1 MKRIYLF
8 AAVTAIA
15 LAACTKTETTGVSE
29 GNLIKFDN
37 AFVGNVTKGDVS
49 GTNLS
54 AFWVYGQYENS
65 GNYVTVFNNTKVS
78 GGPADGS
85 STWTPEEI
93 AYWID
98 GKSYVFAAYSDG
110 NNKLDAGVSFTPG
123 EKKLSI
129 SNYTVGENDL
139 VAATTTAD
147 KVTASSQTSVRLS
160 FKHLLS
166 KVRFTFTTSM
176 ADSYTM
182 AVEGLTFN
190 AVKTSCSVDFTD
202 NQVGNW
208 SGTAADYSYDSISDF
223 ASGTE
228 AFVEEYV
235 IPQSNENLVAS
246 FTVIVSDAAG
256 EIDRKNFSDI
266 SLAYS
271 GSESGTTQN
280 TWTPGFAYNYTAEI
294 NLDDITDDAKPIT
307 FTVTSVPDFNPATDT
322 PLTIE

>member
-37 AFVGNVTKGDVS
+37 AFVGNVTKVDVS
-49 GTNLS
+49 GTKLS

-78 GGPADGS
+78 GGTADGS
-85 STWTPEEI
+85 SIWTPEETT
-93 AYWID
+93 YWIN
-98 GKSYVFAAYSDG
+98 GKNYVFAAYSDG
-110 NNKLDAGVSFTPG
+110 NNILNSGVLFTPA

-129 SNYTVGENDL
+129 SNYTVGDNDL
-139 VAATTTAD
+139 VAATAIAD
-147 KVTASSQTSVRLS
+147 NVTASTQTSVSLS

-182 AVEGLTFN
+182 AVEGLTFS

-202 NQVGNW
+202 NQVGDW
-208 SGTAADYSYDSISDF
+208 SGDTGDYSYDSISDF
-223 ASGTE
+223 ASETD

-235 IPQSNENLVAS
+235 IPQNNETLKAS
-246 FTVIVSDAAG
+246 FTVIVLDESG
-256 EIDRKNFSDI
+256 EIARKPFNDI

-280 TWTPGFAYNYTAEI
+280 TWTPGFSYNYTAEI
-294 NLDDITDDAKPIT
+294 NLDNIIDDAKPIT

>member
-37 AFVGNVTKGDVS
+37 AFVGNVTKVDVS
-49 GTNLS
+49 GTKLS

-78 GGPADGS
+78 GGTADGS
-85 STWTPEEI
+85 SIWTPEET
-93 AYWID
+93 AYWIN
-98 GKSYVFAAYSDG
+98 GKNYVFAAYSDG
-110 NNKLDAGVSFTPG
+110 NNILNSGVLFTPA

-129 SNYTVGENDL
+129 SNYTVGDNDL
-139 VAATTTAD
+139 VAATATAD
-147 KVTASSQTSVRLS
+147 NVTASTQTSVSLS

-182 AVEGLTFN
+182 AVEGLTFS

-202 NQVGNW
+202 NQVGDW
-208 SGTAADYSYDSISDF
+208 SGDTGDYSYDSISDF
-223 ASGTE
+223 ASETD

-235 IPQSNENLVAS
+235 IPQNNETLKAS
-246 FTVIVSDAAG
+246 FTVIVSDESG
-256 EIDRKNFSDI
+256 EIARKPFNDI

-280 TWTPGFAYNYTAEI
+280 TWTPGFSYNYTAEI
-294 NLDDITDDAKPIT
+294 NLDNIIDDAKPIT

>member
-37 AFVGNVTKGDVS
+37 AFVGNVTKADVS
-49 GTNLS
+49 GTKLS

-78 GGPADGS
+78 GGTADGS
-85 STWTPEEI
+85 SIWTPEET
-93 AYWID
+93 AYWIN
-98 GKSYVFAAYSDG
+98 GKNYVFAAYSDG
-110 NNKLDAGVSFTPG
+110 NNILNSGVLFTPA

-129 SNYTVGENDL
+129 SNYTVGDNDL
-139 VAATTTAD
+139 VAATATAD
-147 KVTASSQTSVRLS
+147 DVTASTQTSVSLS

-182 AVEGLTFN
+182 AVEGLTFS

-202 NQVGNW
+202 NQVGAW
-208 SGTAADYSYDSISDF
+208 SGDTGDYSYDSISDF
-223 ASGTE
+223 ASETE

-235 IPQSNENLVAS
+235 IPQNNETLKAS
-246 FTVIVSDAAG
+246 FTVIVSDESG
-256 EIDRKNFSDI
+256 EIARKPFNDI

-280 TWTPGFAYNYTAEI
+280 TWTPGFSYNYTAEI
-294 NLDDITDDAKPIT
+294 NLDNIIDDAKPIT

>member
-37 AFVGNVTKGDVS
+37 AFVGNVTKADVS
-49 GTNLS
+49 GTKLS

-78 GGPADGS
+78 GGTADGS
-85 STWTPEEI
+85 SIWTPEET
-93 AYWID
+93 AYWIN
-98 GKSYVFAAYSDG
+98 GKNYVFAAYSDG
-110 NNKLDAGVSFTPG
+110 NNILNSGVLFTPA

-129 SNYTVGENDL
+129 SNYTVGDNDL

-147 KVTASSQTSVRLS
+147 NVTASTQTSVSLS

-182 AVEGLTFN
+182 AVEGLTFS

-202 NQVGNW
+202 NQVGAW
-208 SGTAADYSYDSISDF
+208 SGDTGDYSYDSISDF
-223 ASGTE
+223 ASETE

-235 IPQSNENLVAS
+235 IPQNNKTLKAS
-246 FTVIVSDAAG
+246 FTVIVSDESG
-256 EIDRKNFSDI
+256 EIARKPFNDI

-280 TWTPGFAYNYTAEI
+280 TWTPGFSYNYTAEI
-294 NLDDITDDAKPIT
+294 NLDNIIDDAKPIT